1 MIPRKIIE
9 KLVNTNV
16 YIYVKNVSKEFGGL
30 LKAVSDFDVITLAD
44 KNNNLIYIPLSEIIV
59 VTERQ

>member
-9 KLVNTNV
+9 KLVNTDV
-16 YIYVKNVSKEFGGL
+16 YIYVKNVTKEFGGL
-30 LKAVSDFDVITLAD
+30 LKAISDSDIITLAD
-44 KNNNLIYIPLSEIIV
+44 KNNNLIYIPLSETIV